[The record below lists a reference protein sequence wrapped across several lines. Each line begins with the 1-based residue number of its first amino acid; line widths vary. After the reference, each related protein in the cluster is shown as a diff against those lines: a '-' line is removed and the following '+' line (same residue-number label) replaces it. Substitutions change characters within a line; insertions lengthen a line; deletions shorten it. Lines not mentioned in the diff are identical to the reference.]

1 MYTQHRSQS
10 ALGWIMSSLT
20 APGWIR
26 TSHSLICLSDRKQE
40 ASGMADNGPHHLP
53 HRNPPRTS
61 DQPPHAQLAA
71 AGIAATHG
79 TRRDT
84 GLLRPTRTDNCTV
97 E

>member
-1 MYTQHRSQS
+1 
-10 ALGWIMSSLT
+10 
-20 APGWIR
+20 
-26 TSHSLICLSDRKQE
+26 
-40 ASGMADNGPHHLP
+40 MADNGPHHLP

-84 GLLRPTRTDNCTV
+84 GLLRPTCYSYGQLYCRVTV
-97 E
+97 REYSYY

>member
-1 MYTQHRSQS
+1 
-10 ALGWIMSSLT
+10 
-20 APGWIR
+20 
-26 TSHSLICLSDRKQE
+26 
-40 ASGMADNGPHHLP
+40 MADNGPHHLP